1 MMRPEKEDGLVTKKT
16 ITKENRIL
24 KKEKE
29 KSSGWIS
36 LAQILLGA
44 LMVEKHFVLFGYCC
58 AVAPPSQPEKK
69 NTSEHEKRRIIII
82 YYLYIICDNYCYISI
97 YVVYSMHTCCPT
109 QVLSSFNDFY
119 AIP

>member
-1 MMRPEKEDGLVTKKT
+1 MRPEKEDGLVTKKT

-44 LMVEKHFVLFGYCC
+44 LMVEKHFVLFGLD
-58 AVAPPSQPEKK
+58 
-69 NTSEHEKRRIIII
+69 I
-82 YYLYIICDNYCYISI
+82 
-97 YVVYSMHTCCPT
+97 VV
-109 QVLSSFNDFY
+109 L
-119 AIP
+119 